1 MNESQRSTHQAFLG
15 AWILI
20 AVLLFFGWGWLG
32 FGGGL
37 VFGPFGVAL
46 CAVPILGHAMAYR
59 GQSAGGGI
67 VALASVAAL
76 IPAFLTL
83 PLGWYYHFV
92 GVYPFVGLVWI
103 AFLLSNVATGMKTL
117 KS

>member
-1 MNESQRSTHQAFLG
+1 MNDTERSTHQAFFG

-32 FGGGL
+32 FGGGF
-37 VFGPFGVAL
+37 VFGGFGAAL
-46 CAVPILGHAMAYR
+46 CLVPLVGHALAMK

-67 VALASVAAL
+67 VALSCLAAL
-76 IPAFLTL
+76 VPAFLTL
-83 PLGWYYHFV
+83 PVGWYYHFV

-103 AFLLSNVATGMKTL
+103 AFLLSNVATGLKTL